1 MLSSHWLA
9 TAAESMTLRIATI
22 QSPKYQIVR
31 EMERSFNKI
40 TELTEGRIKFQVH
53 YGSESGF
60 KANQYISML
69 EKGMM
74 DGALIPAATVSGQYP
89 WLGAFGIP
97 FICPDPRI
105 REEMIDV
112 AKPMLND
119 FCHDHGIIPLAYSI
133 LPDQWLVIYS
143 RRNIT
148 SLADFKGMLIRC
160 YDPNTIAL
168 TKALGAVPTSL
179 QKSEVYMAL
188 QKGTIDGAITG
199 DMAAKDMHMDE
210 VCKYVFQLNTL
221 FMAQIVGISKKAW
234 DKVSAADQKIIGDIM
249 KEYDARYWLIMNDV
263 KRQEAT
269 YDYAKSHG
277 MTVIVPPKDVMPVL
291 SAAKDSLVQDFVAGK
306 DVKQR
311 QIIDLLSNVLKKYG
325 Y

>member
-1 MLSSHWLA
+1 
-9 TAAESMTLRIATI
+9 
-22 QSPKYQIVR
+22 
-31 EMERSFNKI
+31 
-40 TELTEGRIKFQVH
+40 
-53 YGSESGF
+53 
-60 KANQYISML
+60 
-69 EKGMM
+69 
-74 DGALIPAATVSGQYP
+74 
-89 WLGAFGIP
+89 
-97 FICPDPRI
+97 
-105 REEMIDV
+105 
-112 AKPMLND
+112 
-119 FCHDHGIIPLAYSI
+119 
-133 LPDQWLVIYS
+133 
-143 RRNIT
+143 
-148 SLADFKGMLIRC
+148 MLIRC